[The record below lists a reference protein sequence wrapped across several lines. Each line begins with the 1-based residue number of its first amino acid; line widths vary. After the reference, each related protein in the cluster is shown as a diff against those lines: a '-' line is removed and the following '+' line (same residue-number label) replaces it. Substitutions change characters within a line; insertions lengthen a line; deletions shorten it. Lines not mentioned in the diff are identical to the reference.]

1 MYSFK
6 INDFE
11 GPLDVLL
18 HLIKESKMDI
28 MDIDVVSL
36 TNQYLNFINS
46 MEDNDITI
54 ASEYLTLA
62 SELIYLKSRYLLP
75 QDKDEEDDEE
85 YVLAKEN
92 LVNRL
97 IEYKNYKEMTSVF
110 KSLEEKRG
118 EVFTKVPSN
127 LSEYASQNQVMVGG
141 DVSLNDLLDAFKKY
155 LDRRKY
161 LEPISTKVTNKEMS
175 VSQRCG
181 EIRGLLK
188 KHGRLEFFEL
198 FDDFSKPYVVV
209 TFLSILEMAKFGEI
223 NIIQEN
229 NFNNIVV
236 SLKEGEVNE

>member
-75 QDKDEEDDEE
+75 QNKDEEDDEE

-198 FDDFSKPYVVV
+198 FDNFSKPYVVV
-209 TFLSILEMAKFGEI
+209 TFLSILDMAKNGELVI
-223 NIIQEN
+223 TQEN
-229 NFNNIVV
+229 NFDKIYC
-236 SLKEGEVNE
+236 EVGRI

>member
-75 QDKDEEDDEE
+75 QDKDDEDDEE

-209 TFLSILEMAKFGEI
+209 TFLSILDMAKNGELVI
-223 NIIQEN
+223 TQEN
-229 NFNNIVV
+229 NFDKIYC
-236 SLKEGEVNE
+236 EVGRI

>member
-62 SELIYLKSRYLLP
+62 SELMYLKSRYLLP

-198 FDDFSKPYVVV
+198 FDNFSKPYVVV
-209 TFLSILEMAKFGEI
+209 TFLSILDMAKNGELVI
-223 NIIQEN
+223 TQEN
-229 NFNNIVV
+229 NFDKIYC
-236 SLKEGEVNE
+236 EVGRI

>member
-1 MYSFK
+1 MDK
-6 INDFE
+6 LLIGDFE

-75 QDKDEEDDEE
+75 QDKDDEDDEE

-209 TFLSILEMAKFGEI
+209 TFLSILDMAKNGELLI
-223 NIIQEN
+223 TQEN
-229 NFNNIVV
+229 NFDKIYC
-236 SLKEGEVNE
+236 EVGRI

>member
-75 QDKDEEDDEE
+75 PDKDEEDDEE

-209 TFLSILEMAKFGEI
+209 TFLSILDMAKNGELVI
-223 NIIQEN
+223 TQEN
-229 NFNNIVV
+229 NFDKIYC
-236 SLKEGEVNE
+236 EVGRI

>member
-75 QDKDEEDDEE
+75 QDKDDEDDEE

-188 KHGRLEFFEL
+188 EHGRLEFFEL

-209 TFLSILEMAKFGEI
+209 TFLSILDMAKNGELVI
-223 NIIQEN
+223 TQEN
-229 NFNNIVV
+229 NFDKIYC
-236 SLKEGEVNE
+236 EVGRI

>member
-6 INDFE
+6 IKDFE

-209 TFLSILEMAKFGEI
+209 TFLSILDMAKNGELVI
-223 NIIQEN
+223 TQEN
-229 NFNNIVV
+229 NFDKIYC
-236 SLKEGEVNE
+236 EVA

>member
-141 DVSLNDLLDAFKKY
+141 YVSLNDLLDAFKKY

-209 TFLSILEMAKFGEI
+209 TFLSILDMAKNGELVI
-223 NIIQEN
+223 TQEN
-229 NFNNIVV
+229 NFDKIYC
-236 SLKEGEVNE
+236 EVGRI

>member
-127 LSEYASQNQVMVGG
+127 LSEYVSQNQVMVGG

-161 LEPISTKVTNKEMS
+161 LEPLSTKVTNKEMS

-188 KHGRLEFFEL
+188 KYGRLEFFDL

-209 TFLSILEMAKFGEI
+209 TFLSILDMAKNGELVI
-223 NIIQEN
+223 TQEN
-229 NFNNIVV
+229 NFDKIYC
-236 SLKEGEVNE
+236 EVGRI

>member
-181 EIRGLLK
+181 EIRGLLN

-198 FDDFSKPYVVV
+198 FDDFSISYVV
-209 TFLSILEMAKFGEI
+209 
-223 NIIQEN
+223 
-229 NFNNIVV
+229 
-236 SLKEGEVNE
+236 EGVLYV

>member
-18 HLIKESKMDI
+18 HLIKESKMGI

-209 TFLSILEMAKFGEI
+209 TFLSILDMAKNGELVI
-223 NIIQEN
+223 TQEN
-229 NFNNIVV
+229 NFDKIYC
-236 SLKEGEVNE
+236 EVGRI

>member
-75 QDKDEEDDEE
+75 QDKDDEDDEE

-97 IEYKNYKEMTSVF
+97 IEYKNYKEMTNVF

-209 TFLSILEMAKFGEI
+209 TFLSILDMAKNGELVI
-223 NIIQEN
+223 TQEN
-229 NFNNIVV
+229 NFDKIYC
-236 SLKEGEVNE
+236 EVGRI

>member
-97 IEYKNYKEMTSVF
+97 IEYKNYKEMTGVF

-209 TFLSILEMAKFGEI
+209 TFLSILDMAKNGELVI
-223 NIIQEN
+223 TQEN
-229 NFNNIVV
+229 NFDKIYC
-236 SLKEGEVNE
+236 EVGRI

>member
-75 QDKDEEDDEE
+75 QDKDDEDDEE

-161 LEPISTKVTNKEMS
+161 LDPISTKVTNKEMS

-209 TFLSILEMAKFGEI
+209 TFLSILDMAKNGELVI
-223 NIIQEN
+223 TQEN
-229 NFNNIVV
+229 NFDKIYC
-236 SLKEGEVNE
+236 EVGRI

>member
-198 FDDFSKPYVVV
+198 FDNFSKPYVVV
-209 TFLSILEMAKFGEI
+209 TFLSILDMAKNGELLI
-223 NIIQEN
+223 TQEN
-229 NFNNIVV
+229 NFDKIYC
-236 SLKEGEVNE
+236 EVGRI

>member
-85 YVLAKEN
+85 YILAKEN

-209 TFLSILEMAKFGEI
+209 TFLSILDMAKNGELVI
-223 NIIQEN
+223 TQEN
-229 NFNNIVV
+229 NFDKIYC
-236 SLKEGEVNE
+236 EVGRI

>member
-36 TNQYLNFINS
+36 TNQYLSFINS

-209 TFLSILEMAKFGEI
+209 TFLSILDMAKNGELVI
-223 NIIQEN
+223 TQEN
-229 NFNNIVV
+229 NFDKIYC
-236 SLKEGEVNE
+236 EVGRI

>member
-75 QDKDEEDDEE
+75 QDKDDEDDEE

-198 FDDFSKPYVVV
+198 FDNFSKPYVVV
-209 TFLSILEMAKFGEI
+209 TFLSILDMAKNGELVI
-223 NIIQEN
+223 TQEN
-229 NFNNIVV
+229 NFDKIYC
-236 SLKEGEVNE
+236 EVGRI

>member
-118 EVFTKVPSN
+118 EVFTKVP
-127 LSEYASQNQVMVGG
+127 
-141 DVSLNDLLDAFKKY
+141 
-155 LDRRKY
+155 
-161 LEPISTKVTNKEMS
+161 
-175 VSQRCG
+175 
-181 EIRGLLK
+181 
-188 KHGRLEFFEL
+188 
-198 FDDFSKPYVVV
+198 
-209 TFLSILEMAKFGEI
+209 
-223 NIIQEN
+223 
-229 NFNNIVV
+229 
-236 SLKEGEVNE
+236 

>member
-75 QDKDEEDDEE
+75 QDKDDEDDEE

-209 TFLSILEMAKFGEI
+209 TFLSILDMAKNGELVI
-223 NIIQEN
+223 TQEN
-229 NFNNIVV
+229 NFDKIYC
-236 SLKEGEVNE
+236 EVRQ

>member
-46 MEDNDITI
+46 MEDDDITI

-209 TFLSILEMAKFGEI
+209 TFLSILDMAKNGELVI
-223 NIIQEN
+223 TQEN
-229 NFNNIVV
+229 NFDKIYC
-236 SLKEGEVNE
+236 EVGRI

>member
-75 QDKDEEDDEE
+75 QDKDDEDDEE

-209 TFLSILEMAKFGEI
+209 TFLSILDMAKNGELVI
-223 NIIQEN
+223 TQEN
-229 NFNNIVV
+229 NFDKIYC
-236 SLKEGEVNE
+236 EVRH

>member
-1 MYSFK
+1 MDK
-6 INDFE
+6 LLIGDFE

-75 QDKDEEDDEE
+75 QDKDDEDDEE

-155 LDRRKY
+155 LDRSLRKTGY
-161 LEPISTKVTNKEMS
+161 EVMKSIKSFCEVGNELYDYMLQKES
-175 VSQRCG
+175 EGKC
-181 EIRGLLK
+181 K
-188 KHGRLEFFEL
+188 KGSE
-198 FDDFSKPYVVV
+198 DS
-209 TFLSILEMAKFGEI
+209 
-223 NIIQEN
+223 NI
-229 NFNNIVV
+229 
-236 SLKEGEVNE
+236 K

>member
-1 MYSFK
+1 
-6 INDFE
+6 
-11 GPLDVLL
+11 
-18 HLIKESKMDI
+18 MDI

-75 QDKDEEDDEE
+75 QDKDDEDDEE

-198 FDDFSKPYVVV
+198 FDNFSKPYVVV
-209 TFLSILEMAKFGEI
+209 TFLSILDMAKNGELLI
-223 NIIQEN
+223 TQEN
-229 NFNNIVV
+229 NFDKIYC
-236 SLKEGEVNE
+236 EVRQ

>member
-75 QDKDEEDDEE
+75 QDKDDEDDEE

-209 TFLSILEMAKFGEI
+209 TFLSILDMAKNGELLI
-223 NIIQEN
+223 TQEN
-229 NFNNIVV
+229 NFDKIYC
-236 SLKEGEVNE
+236 EVGRI

>member
-75 QDKDEEDDEE
+75 QDKDDEDDEE

-198 FDDFSKPYVVV
+198 FDNFSKPYVVV
-209 TFLSILEMAKFGEI
+209 TFLSILDMAKNGELLI
-223 NIIQEN
+223 TQEN
-229 NFNNIVV
+229 NFDKIYC
-236 SLKEGEVNE
+236 EVGRI

>member
-6 INDFE
+6 IKDFE

-209 TFLSILEMAKFGEI
+209 TFLSILDMAKNGELVI
-223 NIIQEN
+223 TQEN
-229 NFNNIVV
+229 NFDKIYC
-236 SLKEGEVNE
+236 EVGRI

>member
-85 YVLAKEN
+85 YILAKEN

-161 LEPISTKVTNKEMS
+161 LEPLSTKVTNKEMS

-209 TFLSILEMAKFGEI
+209 TFLSILDMAKSGELVI
-223 NIIQEN
+223 TQEN
-229 NFNNIVV
+229 NFDKIYC
-236 SLKEGEVNE
+236 EVGRI

>member
-36 TNQYLNFINS
+36 TNQYLSFINS

-198 FDDFSKPYVVV
+198 FDNFSKPYVVV
-209 TFLSILEMAKFGEI
+209 TFLSILDMAKNGELVI
-223 NIIQEN
+223 TQEN
-229 NFNNIVV
+229 NFDKIYC
-236 SLKEGEVNE
+236 EVGRI

>member
-36 TNQYLNFINS
+36 TNQYLSFINS

-97 IEYKNYKEMTSVF
+97 IEYKNYKEMTGVF

-209 TFLSILEMAKFGEI
+209 TFLSILDMAKNGELVI
-223 NIIQEN
+223 TQEN
-229 NFNNIVV
+229 NFDKIYC
-236 SLKEGEVNE
+236 EVGRI

>member
-118 EVFTKVPSN
+118 KVFTKVPSN

-209 TFLSILEMAKFGEI
+209 TFLSILDMAKNGELVI
-223 NIIQEN
+223 TQEN
-229 NFNNIVV
+229 NFDKIYC
-236 SLKEGEVNE
+236 EVGRI

>member
-62 SELIYLKSRYLLP
+62 SELIYLKSWYLLP

-209 TFLSILEMAKFGEI
+209 TFLSILDMAKNGELVI
-223 NIIQEN
+223 TQEN
-229 NFNNIVV
+229 NFDKIYC
-236 SLKEGEVNE
+236 EVGRI

>member
-209 TFLSILEMAKFGEI
+209 TFLSILDMAKNGELLI
-223 NIIQEN
+223 TQEN
-229 NFNNIVV
+229 NFDKIYC
-236 SLKEGEVNE
+236 EVGRI

>member
-6 INDFE
+6 IKDFE

-75 QDKDEEDDEE
+75 QDKDDEDDEE

-209 TFLSILEMAKFGEI
+209 TFLSILDMAKNGELVI
-223 NIIQEN
+223 TQEN
-229 NFNNIVV
+229 NFDKIYC
-236 SLKEGEVNE
+236 EVGRI

>member
-198 FDDFSKPYVVV
+198 FDNFSKPYVVV
-209 TFLSILEMAKFGEI
+209 TFLSILDMAKNGELVI
-223 NIIQEN
+223 TQEN
-229 NFNNIVV
+229 NFDKIYC
-236 SLKEGEVNE
+236 EVGRI